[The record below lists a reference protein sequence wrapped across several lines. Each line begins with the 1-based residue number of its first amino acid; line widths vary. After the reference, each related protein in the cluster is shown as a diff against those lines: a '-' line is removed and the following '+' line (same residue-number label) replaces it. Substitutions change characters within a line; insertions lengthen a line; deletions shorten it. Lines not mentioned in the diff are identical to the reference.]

1 MQSKTTFRPNKC
13 AAGVQ
18 RARNTDVRVGDKE
31 DIDVKN
37 SSISDVGRKQ
47 LSSQER
53 ARFEGYM
60 AEIFSR
66 LGMDLDSEPCKRTPH
81 RWVQALVDMTDGYNP
96 NIEVAFKRECVNC
109 AQDIPTVQIVE
120 GPIDFASLCE
130 HHVLPFIGQ
139 AYIGCLRHE
148 KIIGLSKFT
157 RIVRK
162 YARRFTVQERI
173 AQEVANE
180 LERIIEPH
188 GIIVHLRARHS
199 CTQCRGVREMGALT
213 RTIERRGQ
221 YVSNHQLVAEFMT
234 LVRLND

>member
-1 MQSKTTFRPNKC
+1 M
-13 AAGVQ
+13 
-18 RARNTDVRVGDKE
+18 
-31 DIDVKN
+31 N
-37 SSISDVGRKQ
+37 SSPLTETGRKP
-47 LSSQER
+47 LTAEER
-53 ARFEGYM
+53 ARFERYM

-66 LGMDLDSEPCKRTPH
+66 FGMDLDSEPCQRTPQ
-81 RWVQALVDMTDGYNP
+81 RWLKALADMTEGYNGDP
-96 NIEVAFKRECVNC
+96 NIEVVFKRECVNC
-109 AQDIPTVQIVE
+109 AHDVPSVQIVE
-120 GPIDFASLCE
+120 GPIEFASLCE
-130 HHVLPFIGQ
+130 HHVLPFIGE

-188 GIIVHLRARHS
+188 GVIVHLLARHS

-213 RTIERRGQ
+213 RTIERRGA
-221 YVSNHQLVAEFMT
+221 YILNHQLAAEFVS
-234 LVRLND
+234 LAALGR

>member
-1 MQSKTTFRPNKC
+1 M
-13 AAGVQ
+13 
-18 RARNTDVRVGDKE
+18 
-31 DIDVKN
+31 KN
-37 SSISDVGRKQ
+37 SSASEAGRKP
-47 LSSQER
+47 LSSREH
-53 ARFEGYM
+53 ARFEKYM

-66 LGMDLDSEPCKRTPH
+66 LGMDLDSEACKRTPH
-81 RWVQALVDMTDGYNP
+81 RWVQALVDITEGYNGDP
-96 NIEVAFKRECVNC
+96 NIEVVFKRECVNC
-109 AQDIPTVQIVE
+109 GQDAPTVQIVE

-188 GIIVHLRARHS
+188 GVIVHLRARHS
-199 CTQCRGVREMGALT
+199 CMQCRGVREMGAIT
-213 RTIERRGQ
+213 RTIERRGD
-221 YVSNHQLVAEFMT
+221 YVSNHQLAAEFMSV
-234 LVRLND
+234 VRLND

>member
-1 MQSKTTFRPNKC
+1 MPSRIDGV
-13 AAGVQ
+13 AAQ
-18 RARNTDVRVGDKE
+18 EPCHDNIDARVDDKRSTE
-31 DIDVKN
+31 MKN
-37 SSISDVGRKQ
+37 SSRSKVGRKP

-53 ARFEGYM
+53 ARFESYM
-60 AEIFSR
+60 AEIFGR

-81 RWVQALVDMTDGYNP
+81 RWVQALVDMTDGYNGDP
-96 NIEVAFKRECVNC
+96 NIEVVFNRECVNC
-109 AQDIPTVQIVE
+109 APDVPTVQIVE

-173 AQEVANE
+173 AQEIANE

-188 GIIVHLRARHS
+188 GVIVHLRAHHS

-213 RTIERRGQ
+213 RTIERRGD
-221 YVSNHQLVAEFMT
+221 YVSNYQLVAEFMS
-234 LVRLND
+234 LAGLAR